1 MSADPGRARR
11 LLLAAATALAVT
23 ACAPRLR
30 PLTGTAPDVVRL
42 PSSGISEGHAKIVFD
57 WELQDPDLV
66 ARGEGVAR
74 TASPDSARLDF
85 FVAGGLGAG
94 AAVLIRDEL
103 RAPGPDMIRRVVP
116 PAPLLWATLG
126 RLAIPPEPDT
136 VARVD
141 GDLLRADIG
150 RPVRWRVTFRGDTLV
165 RLERVDG
172 ARVLEW
178 VERSSPSRVRYRHE
192 VARRQLTL
200 TVASQEPAPPFD
212 ASIWRF

>member
-1 MSADPGRARR
+1 MFTERRRSLR
-11 LLLAAATALAVT
+11 LLVAAMVLVGT

-30 PLTGTAPDVVRL
+30 PLTGTAPAVVRL
-42 PSSGISEGHAKIVFD
+42 PSTGIAAGHSKLVFD
-57 WELQDPDLV
+57 WELEDPDIV
-66 ARGEGVAR
+66 ARGDGVAR

-85 FVAGGLGAG
+85 FISGGMGAG

-103 RAPGPDMIRRVVP
+103 RAPGPDMIRRLVP

-126 RLAIPPEPDT
+126 RLAIPPERDT

-141 GDLLRADIG
+141 GGLLRADIG
-150 RPVRWRVTFRGDTLV
+150 QPVRWRVTFRGDTLV

-178 VERSSPSRVRYRHE
+178 VERSAPNRVRYRHE
-192 VARRQLTL
+192 TARRELRL
-200 TVASQEPAPPFD
+200 SVASLEPVSPFD